1 MGEIN
6 IKNVV
11 NIMDIKYKKYYT
23 SEKNSEYIPFVTKN
37 NLKKRYMKAYMKLL
51 SNAV

>member
-11 NIMDIKYKKYYT
+11 NIMDIKYKKYYN
-23 SEKNSEYIPFVTKN
+23 SEKNNEYIPFVTQN
-37 NLKKRYMKAYMKLL
+37 DLRKRYAKAYMKLL